1 MGFIAYFLA
10 CLGETQTQISHNLS
24 SARHSL
30 VIFYQQ
36 TPSVRKFDCPGYEVS
51 NVFAGEVRRLYR
63 AFKQDCP
70 TGIVDEE
77 TFKEVY
83 DKIFPLGD
91 ASHYAHLVF
100 LSIDK

>member
-1 MGFIAYFLA
+1 M
-10 CLGETQTQISHNLS
+10 
-24 SARHSL
+24 
-30 VIFYQQ
+30 
-36 TPSVRKFDCPGYEVS
+36 
-51 NVFAGEVRRLYR
+51 YR

-70 TGIVDEE
+70 TGIVDED

-91 ASHYAHLVF
+91 ASQYAHLVF